1 MIVSRFI
8 HSGNAKND
16 DLLFPSLLPSMLSCL
31 KGSSENQTVSRS
43 QYCVVVCKSFIMTTL
58 QILKELDVL
67 RTAPF
72 GSKHR
77 PFLPLKHL
85 QLYETISLPLWQKHS
100 SIFNVIEFFTT
111 SGAFREEIVFLR
123 SFCFDWFC
131 CSFTKPEVFQLVSL
145 ITYFPRLFAAWSSSS
160 VTIVSSR
167 SCRWNFAQI
176 LRVQIRLS
184 LM

>member
-67 RTAPF
+67 RTVPF

-85 QLYETISLPLWQKHS
+85 QFYETISLPL
-100 SIFNVIEFFTT
+100 
-111 SGAFREEIVFLR
+111 
-123 SFCFDWFC
+123 
-131 CSFTKPEVFQLVSL
+131 
-145 ITYFPRLFAAWSSSS
+145 
-160 VTIVSSR
+160 
-167 SCRWNFAQI
+167 
-176 LRVQIRLS
+176 
-184 LM
+184 